1 MLLFSFKIGNES
13 GAATRPGAAVAEPHP
28 SRFQPKWIIWNDLNS
43 NSNWSIS
50 SNSYQNA
57 ARKWVSATSTSPW
70 IGFGNHKRGPRLPN
84 PSPASHRLEP
94 DGNNSMSH
102 LGLPNP
108 ISADSIERIVWFS
121 HLRRLSLQLLVFYLL
136 LRVLLPP
143 PPLFVQLS
151 RIDFIFTWNKYDY
164 RRNYF
169 SGKIRAG
176 ASRRWDS
183 FHIFLISSGGL
194 KYSTLSLISKQ
205 KTHTNQLIKIME
217 EVCWYWPGVVGKW
230 QWGQPMKSMVTSQIR
245 TDNWIE
251 PTAVW
256 NEPHSQSMNKNPERN
271 MLRGCD
277 NNTHTHTC

>member
-1 MLLFSFKIGNES
+1 MQPENGFRQPPPPPES
-13 GAATRPGAAVAEPHP
+13 G
-28 SRFQPKWIIWNDLNS
+28 
-43 NSNWSIS
+43 
-50 SNSYQNA
+50 
-57 ARKWVSATSTSPW
+57 SATTSAVQGCRTRRPLPIDW
-70 IGFGNHKRGPRLPN
+70 NRTATIQCHISGCRTQSRPIQLNELFDFLICGDYHYNCWCFIFFFGF
-84 PSPASHRLEP
+84 
-94 DGNNSMSH
+94 
-102 LGLPNP
+102 
-108 ISADSIERIVWFS
+108 FC
-121 HLRRLSLQLLVFYLL
+121 
-136 LRVLLPP
+136 PP

>member
-1 MLLFSFKIGNES
+1 MNYLKWLKLELKLIDLFEFLSECSQKMGFGNLHLPLNRVRQPQARS
-13 GAATRPGAAVAEPHP
+13 KVAEPVARFP
-28 SRFQPKWIIWNDLNS
+28 STGTGRQQFNVTSRVAEPNLGRFNWTNCLIFSSAAIIITIAGVL
-43 NSNWSIS
+43 S
-50 SNSYQNA
+50 SSSGSFA
-57 ARKWVSATSTSPW
+57 
-70 IGFGNHKRGPRLPN
+70 
-84 PSPASHRLEP
+84 
-94 DGNNSMSH
+94 
-102 LGLPNP
+102 
-108 ISADSIERIVWFS
+108 
-121 HLRRLSLQLLVFYLL
+121 
-136 LRVLLPP
+136 PP